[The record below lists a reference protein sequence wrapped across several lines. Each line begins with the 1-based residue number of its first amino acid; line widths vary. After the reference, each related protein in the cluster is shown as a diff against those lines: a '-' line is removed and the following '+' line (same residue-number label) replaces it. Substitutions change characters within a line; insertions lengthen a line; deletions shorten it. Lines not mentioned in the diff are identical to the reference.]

1 MGDQPIGVA
10 HTQQESSGRTPPT
23 EEQWDEIT
31 IRVLAGVSS
40 LRFLSSLLINDGNE
54 SDVEAI
60 GALVEVAVDRIEEL
74 LELKGD
80 TYVDRL
86 NRKGVV
92 G

>member
-1 MGDQPIGVA
+1 MEVA
-10 HTQQESSGRTPPT
+10 HTQQESSRRTPPT
-23 EEQWDEIT
+23 EEEWDSIT

-40 LRFLSSLLINDGNE
+40 LHFLSSLLINDRNE
-54 SDVEAI
+54 AGVEAI
-60 GALVEVAVDRIEEL
+60 GALVEMVGDRIEEL

-80 TYVDRL
+80 TFVDRL